1 MNKILSAV
9 FILAVAAC
17 HNDNTITTEKYGI
30 SKGNEDVQVTVEM
43 EYPQKGDDTALNSI
57 RQHVADLLIADY
69 KGQLNDGKKFL
80 QQFVAEKTAE
90 LTTSPAEDYAQTDYA
105 QTFKSTYTA
114 NVKVVVQTPRFI
126 TYEKNAYVF
135 TGGAHGMPEWG
146 AASIRKSD
154 GVLLNEHIL
163 NERVSSNEFKQL
175 LKQGVIS
182 YYKALKGAYYQC
194 EFQPEKLQ
202 DAVFGE
208 VDVNNLPLPA
218 SKPFLTDSGVGF
230 AYQQYEIASYADGM
244 VAFVIPYAKMQ
255 PYLSAEVW
263 NLVKKQQN
271 TNAKITAYVDEYT
284 ANEYKKYL
292 AMPEH
297 KACE

>member
-1 MNKILSAV
+1 MKNILLSPVFFLLIACNAENTVVNEKIS
-9 FILAVAAC
+9 
-17 HNDNTITTEKYGI
+17 I
-30 SKGNEDVQVTVEM
+30 SQENETVKTDVVL

-57 RQHVADLLIADY
+57 RQHVADLLITDY

-80 QQFVAEKTAE
+80 QQFAAEKTAE
-90 LTTSPAEDYAQTDYA
+90 LTTAPAEDSPAEDYA

-146 AASIRKSD
+146 TASIRKSD

-194 EFQPEKLQ
+194 EFQPETLQ
-202 DAVFGE
+202 SEIFEE
-208 VDVNNLPLPA
+208 VDINNLPIPQ
-218 SKPFLTDSGVGF
+218 SKPFLTEDGVGF
-230 AYQQYEIASYADGM
+230 VYMPYEIACYADGQIS
-244 VAFVIPYAKMQ
+244 FVLPYDILK
-255 PYLSAEVW
+255 PYLTAEVW
-263 NLVKKQQN
+263 NLISNK
-271 TNAKITAYVDEYT
+271 
-284 ANEYKKYL
+284 NENGAVRPYMNDNMAEKYKKYL
-292 AMPEH
+292 SLPEH
-297 KACE
+297 KICE